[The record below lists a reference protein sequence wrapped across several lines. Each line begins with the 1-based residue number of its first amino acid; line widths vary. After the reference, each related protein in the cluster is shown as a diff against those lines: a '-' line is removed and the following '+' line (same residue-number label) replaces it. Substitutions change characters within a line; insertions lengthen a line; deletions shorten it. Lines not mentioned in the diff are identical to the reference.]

1 MKHLSF
7 LNLILVFGLLSIFI
21 ISCEDEDN
29 VAPTIRLLA
38 DKNGDIDKVYVVLNE
53 DWQDPGYTA
62 DDNTDKDLTS
72 SVKEDISDL
81 DMDKEGEYIIVYS
94 VSDAAGNKTKKE
106 RTVIVRN
113 AMYQFAGKWEVKKTV
128 DGVDT
133 NGDYE
138 QTLSMSATLNNVVRW
153 SNFSNINDTQTSS
166 DGTVISIKNIK
177 IDMQTNFK
185 QDSVWLPTT
194 IDENENEDWLK
205 EPGSLDE
212 EEEKQ
217 YWFRNGEN
225 AFGKLD
231 SIENDVPRIV
241 LHYEYKHAGRK
252 YQVKETFKKKLGE

>member
-7 LNLILVFGLLSIFI
+7 LNLILVFGILSIFT

-29 VAPTIRLLA
+29 VPPTIRLQA
-38 DKNGDIDKVYVVLNE
+38 NESGDIDKVYVVLNDE
-53 DWQDPGYTA
+53 WQEPGYTA

-94 VSDAAGNKTKKE
+94 VSDAAGNKIKKE

-113 AMYQFAGKWEVKKTV
+113 AMYQFTGKWEVKKTV

-138 QTLSMSATLNNVVRW
+138 QTLSMNATLNNVVRW
-153 SNFSNINDTQTSS
+153 SDFSNIEDIETSA
-166 DGTVISIKNIK
+166 DGTEISIKNIK
-177 IDMQTNFK
+177 IYMQTNFK

-194 IDENENEDWLK
+194 LDENVDEDWFK

-231 SIENDVPRIV
+231 STENDVPRIV
-241 LHYEYKHAGRK
+241 LNYEYKHAGTK
-252 YQVKETFKKKLGE
+252 YQVVETFTKKLGE